1 MSGAKEMSR
10 RNTRNQKGQCF
21 VEVICG
27 MFILIPIALLALDL
41 GVLVLGN
48 SANDSLAKNCAR
60 AAANAQSQDTAKD
73 AAVKVVNDFPSS
85 PLIEKVELDTSKLMY
100 DAKET
105 VTTETVITVHLP
117 VTLPGTVERIAF
129 RARATEPV
137 VGVSAD
143 PM

>member
-1 MSGAKEMSR
+1 MSNR

-27 MFILIPIALLALDL
+27 MFILIPMALCALDL

-60 AAANAQSQDTAKD
+60 AAANAQSQETAKA
-73 AAVKVVNDFPSS
+73 AAVKVITAFPSS
-85 PLIEKVELDTSKLMY
+85 PLIEKVELDTSKLNY
-100 DAKET
+100 DEKET
-105 VTTETVITVHLP
+105 VTTETIITVRLP

-137 VGVSAD
+137 VGVSAN